1 MEKTIKRMKLVETGP
16 WKRVMKEIT
25 IGKKNTLL
33 YMDSDLVRKAKR
45 EGLNMSEIAE
55 QAIRSQLNIKTGFD
69 PSEYLYDRW
78 AEDTARFI
86 PMKIKG
92 VELMNIGPVRKAR
105 LDFCNINIIVGGNAS
120 GKTTILNSI
129 NYAFNDARFK
139 EERIIN
145 ESAETGEI
153 KIELPERTKFFE
165 FKFAKNSNTYRKCLL
180 LDDAFARLDPER
192 SRKFLD
198 YLKKDTHLQIIMAC
212 TNLPEIDMKGVNVI
226 RL

>member
-1 MEKTIKRMKLVETGP
+1 MKRIVKASRGP
-16 WKRVMKEIT
+16 WKRSVKIVT
-25 IGKKNTLL
+25 VGKKNTLL
-33 YMDSDLVRKAKR
+33 YMDSDLVRKAKK

-69 PSEYLYDRW
+69 PSEYLNDRW

-86 PMKIKG
+86 PMRIKG
-92 VELMNIGPVRKAR
+92 IELTNIGPIRKAR
-105 LDFCNINIIVGGNAS
+105 LEFHDLNIIVGGNAT
-120 GKTTILNSI
+120 GKTTILTSI

-139 EERIIN
+139 NMIIN

-153 KIELPERTKFFE
+153 RLELPERTKFFN
-165 FKFAKNSNTYRKCLL
+165 FKFEKDKNTYRKCLL

-192 SRKFLD
+192 SQKFLD
-198 YLKKDTHLQIIMAC
+198 YLKKDVNLQVIMTC
-212 TNLPEIDMKGVNVI
+212 TKLPEIDMKAVNVI